1 MNLART
7 EIPQPN
13 LNLKKQKS
21 SGAGQINFGSDNLYP
36 QECAELFR
44 ESSTLHAVI
53 SKKADY
59 FSGTEIE
66 STQEPYKNAKGYGQ
80 KEIYRRCSLDYYLA
94 GNCYVMLHRV
104 GGTVQMYHID
114 QGKVRRNAELSKG
127 FLVSANWASY
137 RQKEYK
143 PFEVAEYK
151 EGETKWSTIEGKEG
165 EFAIYH
171 IMDYEPSFDYYGLPD
186 WVGATYYAK
195 LEMLIGQFNSNMF
208 DNGLFSSGV
217 LRLSQE
223 GLSPDETRR
232 FVNDINAKLV
242 GTEKGNSGKIIIF
255 TGDQDTVDF
264 TELTTSFE
272 GSYIELKQMVED
284 TVISAASWYRSLSGL
299 STEGQLGNNQQ
310 ILNEYQIAMQDI
322 KRTRSLI
329 LPQLDRLASEF
340 GLWSDDYEIIDEPPI
355 TISSSA
361 LNGAQVMAMVAVAQ
375 AVGAGTLSSDAAKEI
390 YKIGYNLSD
399 EDAEILANSLDL

>member
-1 MNLART
+1 
-7 EIPQPN
+7 
-13 LNLKKQKS
+13 
-21 SGAGQINFGSDNLYP
+21 
-36 QECAELFR
+36 
-44 ESSTLHAVI
+44 
-53 SKKADY
+53 
-59 FSGTEIE
+59 
-66 STQEPYKNAKGYGQ
+66 
-80 KEIYRRCSLDYYLA
+80 
-94 GNCYVMLHRV
+94 
-104 GGTVQMYHID
+104 
-114 QGKVRRNAELSKG
+114 
-127 FLVSANWASY
+127 
-137 RQKEYK
+137 
-143 PFEVAEYK
+143 
-151 EGETKWSTIEGKEG
+151 
-165 EFAIYH
+165 
-171 IMDYEPSFDYYGLPD
+171 MDYEPSFDYYGLPD